1 MLFDKILK
9 LSKQSLI
16 YGFGFILSRFL
27 GFLIMPFYTH
37 VLTPEEYGAY
47 ALLYIFIAIM
57 QIIYIG
63 GMDIAFLKYYV
74 AEEKEKQK
82 TVYSNSYLA
91 MTGIGLVISAFFMF
105 YPEIGSS
112 AIFKSPPGEANTWV
126 RICVGVVFLE
136 TLAIIPMLRLRGDQR
151 PVYFTI
157 VRLISVT
164 FYIGANIVLV
174 AIMKLGLAG
183 ALYAN
188 LISSGCTVIVLIPVT
203 FSILRFNVKISV
215 LKELWQFG
223 LPNLPAMLF
232 FSVIEYSGRKIL
244 ELTTDMHEVG
254 LYSAGYKL
262 GMFMSIITAAFRFAW
277 QPFFL
282 SEAKNEG
289 AETTFARVFTYFFAI
304 GGIIFMLLAM
314 FATEL
319 IKLKIPIIDK
329 AIIDPEFWGGLAVF
343 PIILLA
349 HFFEGVYTN
358 FTVGIYVKK
367 KTKLVPIIVGTG
379 AIFNLGMNLFTIPRW
394 GMMGAAWTTLASFIL
409 MASMLYFMINKYYPV
424 PYEWG
429 RVFKFALVAGAIL
442 AIFFYHPGG
451 TLWRMGLMLIFPI
464 LLYLTGYFT
473 KTEIIRFKSFLRLSR

>member
-16 YGFGFILSRFL
+16 YGFGFVLSRFL

-37 VLTPEEYGAY
+37 VLSPEEYGAY
-47 ALLYIFIAIM
+47 ALLYIFIAIL

-63 GMDIAFLKYYV
+63 GMDIAFLKFYV
-74 AEEKEKQK
+74 AEEKEKQR
-82 TVYSNSYLA
+82 TVYSNSFLA
-91 MTGIGLVISAFFMF
+91 MTGIGLIMTAFFLF
-105 YPEIGSS
+105 FPEAGSIL
-112 AIFKSPPGEANTWV
+112 IFKSPPAEANIWV
-126 RICVGVVFLE
+126 RISCGIVFLE

-151 PVYFTI
+151 PVYFTV
-157 VRLISVT
+157 VRLISVL
-164 FYIGANIVLV
+164 FYVGANILLV
-174 AIMKLGLAG
+174 AVLKLGLNG

-188 LISSGCTVIVLIPVT
+188 LISSGCTVMLLIPVS
-203 FSILRFNVKISV
+203 FSILRFSVKISV

-244 ELTTDMHEVG
+244 EMTTTMHEVG

-262 GMFMSIITAAFRFAW
+262 GMFMSLITAAFRFAW

-304 GGIIFMLLAM
+304 GGTLYMILVM
-314 FATEL
+314 FATE
-319 IKLKIPIIDK
+319 IVKLKIPFIDK
-329 AIIDPEFWGGLAVF
+329 AIIAPEFWGGLAVF

-349 HFFEGVYTN
+349 HFFEGLYTN

-367 KTKLVPIIVGTG
+367 KTKLVPLIVGTG
-379 AIFNLGMNLFTIPRW
+379 AVFNLGMNLITIPRW

-409 MASMLYFMINKYYPV
+409 MASMLYFMIKKYYPV

-429 RVFKFALVAGAIL
+429 RVFRFAVVAGIIL
-442 AIFFYHPGG
+442 GAFYYHPGG
-451 TLWRMGLMLIFPI
+451 AIWRLGLMCIFPV
-464 LLYLTGYFT
+464 LLYFSGYFT
-473 KTEIIRFKSFLRLSR
+473 KTEIIRFKHFLRLVK